1 MIEIITSQRKQNLYY
16 QLFLMIWFIFIN
28 LCIPG
33 KGAARADI
41 QYQAILPTKQSA
53 KQPAKQGEHKIKLE
67 IARTEQQKMQGL
79 MHRKTLAPNTGM
91 IFLYN
96 KPTIVGIW
104 MKNTYIPLDII
115 FIDCHNKIVDVVTRQ
130 PHTTDVSYA
139 PTEICKIIEVNA
151 GLNEK
156 IGLQRNTKVRFE
168 PHIE

>member
-1 MIEIITSQRKQNLYY
+1 MIEIITSQRKQSLYY

-28 LCIPG
+28 LCILG

-41 QYQAILPTKQSA
+41 QYQAILPTE
-53 KQPAKQGEHKIKLE
+53 QGEHKIKLE

-96 KPTIVGIW
+96 KPTIAGIW

-130 PHTTDVSYA
+130 PHTTNVSYA
-139 PTEICKIIEVNA
+139 PTKICKIIEVNA

-156 IGLQRNTKVRFE
+156 IGLQRNNKVRFE